1 MEVQTYQQQVLIDKE
16 KQRLDDLAQL
26 RTDME
31 RMLTQVGR
39 HQLKLEAIEQGREV
53 DLTALKELGRD
64 SPILLQILQ
73 EIKAD
78 VLDVC
83 AHKEQIKGLSERLE
97 VVE

>member
-1 MEVQTYQQQVLIDKE
+1 M
-16 KQRLDDLAQL
+16 DLS
-26 RTDME
+26 
-31 RMLTQVGR
+31 
-39 HQLKLEAIEQGREV
+39 
-53 DLTALKELGRD
+53 ALKELGRD

-83 AHKEQIKGLSERLE
+83 ANKDQINGLSERLE